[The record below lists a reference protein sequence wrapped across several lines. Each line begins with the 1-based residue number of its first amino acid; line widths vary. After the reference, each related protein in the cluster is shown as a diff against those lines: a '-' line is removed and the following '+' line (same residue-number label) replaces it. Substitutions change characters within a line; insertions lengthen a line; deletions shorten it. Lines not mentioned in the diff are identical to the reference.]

1 MRKNKVPA
9 LLFILVLVFSVFAMS
24 ACYDDEYY
32 DDYSAQEPEYSDAE
46 REDNEPL
53 ESTSADLSAALTE
66 YVEENM
72 DSEGLPGAA
81 VAIIRG
87 DEIVFAEGFG
97 YRDMDAGLPVTTD
110 TLFHI
115 GSTNKS
121 MTAML
126 TAILI
131 DEGYFDW
138 DTPVIEIYPDF
149 ELADAEITETV
160 TMRHLLSMQ
169 SGIPDYAEDDFDVD
183 NGSAEDLFDYMATAP
198 LDGYPGD
205 QFSYSNISASLA
217 GYLNVIAADYDS
229 AGLYNGYANL
239 LTEKVL
245 NPIGMDSAVIRYSDA
260 KRSANYGKSYYGDG
274 TAAEPEDFDGDAL
287 APSGVVKASVM
298 DMAKYVSTQMHQGV
312 APNGTRVVSAAT
324 LTETWKPSLEDYGMG
339 WQNSSYS
346 GYDVIS
352 HEGSFDNYLSVIGF
366 VPELDMGFVV
376 LTNSEEAG
384 GDLIEGLPKF
394 VIDYLDE

>member
-1 MRKNKVPA
+1 MNKTNLTA
-9 LLFILVLVFSVFAMS
+9 RLLMLLLLIGSLLSLS
-24 ACYDDEYY
+24 ACMD
-32 DDYSAQEPEYSDAE
+32 
-46 REDNEPL
+46 DNEYDEDYENT
-53 ESTSADLSAALTE
+53 ESSANLSGDMSDFSASLTA
-66 YVEENM
+66 YIEENM
-72 DSEGLPGAA
+72 ENEGLTGAA
-81 VAIIRG
+81 VAIIYA
-87 DEIVFAEGFG
+87 DEILFAEGFG
-97 YRDMDAGLPVTTD
+97 YRDVSAGLPVTAD

-138 DTPVIEIYPDF
+138 DTPVVEIYPDF
-149 ELADAEITETV
+149 ELADAEITDTV

-169 SGIPDYAEDDFDVD
+169 SGIPDYAEDDFDMD
-183 NGSAEDLFDYMATAP
+183 NGSAEDLFSYIPTAP

-217 GYLNVIAADYDS
+217 GYLDVIAADYDS

-239 LTEKVL
+239 LAEKVL
-245 NPIGMDSAVIRYSDA
+245 KPIGMDTAVVRYSDA
-260 KRSANYGKSYYGDG
+260 QNSANYGKSYYGDG
-274 TAAEPEDFDGDAL
+274 SPAEPEDFDGDPL
-287 APSGVVKASVM
+287 APSGVVKASVT
-298 DMAKYVSTQMHQGV
+298 DMAKYISTQLNEGV
-312 APNGTRVVSAAT
+312 APNGKRIVSAT
-324 LTETWKPSLEDYGMG
+324 NLKETWQPLLEDYGMG
-339 WQNSSYS
+339 WQNSSYA

-384 GDLIEGLPKF
+384 GELIEGLPHY
-394 VIDYLDE
+394 VIDYLGE